1 MIYLSNHL
9 SDFIP
14 DSIED
19 EASKNE
25 NDDYCMTEIHETTF
39 NLRLKSDRIC
49 HDPLPAGNV
58 SGVPG
63 VEVPGV
69 DVQGVEVQGVFPSA
83 KLNFSEQK
91 KQVIL
96 GLREDSVKAFWVQ
109 KDLNKRTL
117 IENRNG
123 LRQPEYV
130 NIHTT
135 DDTVEIKFMFD
146 YPDEAVSHFEFTFQL
161 RI

>member
-1 MIYLSNHL
+1 MGKFSLLREKNRKSYQKIVMTSVTIEETRVETQKIV
-9 SDFIP
+9 SAVFRSTQDFIP

-19 EASKNE
+19 EATKNE

-69 DVQGVEVQGVFPSA
+69 FPSA

-109 KDLNKRTL
+109 KNLNKRTL

-123 LRQPEYV
+123 LRQP
-130 NIHTT
+130 
-135 DDTVEIKFMFD
+135 
-146 YPDEAVSHFEFTFQL
+146 
-161 RI
+161 